1 MTDVAP
7 APVGPIGPRASGP
20 VWARWV
26 GAFLGR
32 AVWHTEVVGAERVP
46 RTGPVV
52 LAANHTGVADGPLLF
67 GLAPRPLH
75 ILVKEE
81 MFHGVVG
88 FFLRAAGQI
97 PTDRAVGRSALLSG
111 LAVLRRGGAVGI
123 FPEGDRGRGA
133 VESIRAGAAWLAVS
147 GGVPLV
153 PVAILGSRRSGE
165 SLGHL
170 PHLRRRLAIE
180 FGEPVMPDTTGT
192 RRQQVERTSDALRRA
207 MSALVVDAQ
216 RRTGLT
222 LPEDD
227 PHRDDDTD

>member
-1 MTDVAP
+1 MTDPSAASAGP
-7 APVGPIGPRASGP
+7 AGPSAAGP
-20 VWARWV
+20 VRARWV
-26 GAFLGR
+26 GTLLGR
-32 AVWHTEVVGAERVP
+32 AVWRAEVIGAERVP

-133 VESIRAGAAWLAVS
+133 VESIRAGAAWMAVT

-170 PHLRRRLAIE
+170 PGLRRRLVIE
-180 FGEPVMPDTTGT
+180 FGEPLMPDTAGT
-192 RRQQVERTSDALRRA
+192 RRQQVERTSDTLRRA
-207 MSALVVDAQ
+207 MSELVVDAQ

-227 PHRDDDTD
+227 PHRDDGGA

>member
-1 MTDVAP
+1 MTAAAAVP
-7 APVGPIGPRASGP
+7 TGPSASGP
-20 VWARWV
+20 VWGRWV

-32 AVWHTEVVGAERVP
+32 VLWHTVVIGAERVP

-81 MFHGVVG
+81 MFHGLVG

-133 VESIRAGAAWLAVS
+133 VETIRAGAAWLAVT

-170 PHLRRRLAIE
+170 PHLRRRLVIE
-180 FGEPVMPDTTGT
+180 FGEPLLPDTTGT
-192 RRQQVERTSDALRRA
+192 RRQQVERTSDRLRLA

-227 PHRDDDTD
+227 PHRDVDTD